1 MNKKLVGGDYLLDL
15 TPITIEKSDDG
26 NYTNITNKDVL
37 SQLTNLK
44 KYVKNPTMIKPVWVQ
59 FKNGET
65 DELVVARGTFA
76 VVDTGEF
83 EICIFADGYKL
94 KLHIEFTQ
102 AELEDHTPID
112 DWYIDTNDAKFIF
125 TSDYKRFVVED
136 VKNIDDNIL
145 STLQCGDVVIKHDE
159 SGEHSYVVTF
169 KSETGICLTYT
180 DASCVE
186 TQSYDYVDGTGW
198 VYNSQDLS
206 FINRME
212 QIVDAQGHQRFI
224 EDDGVATE
232 LEGYTPTFVKWSLS
246 GSHLMLVVAGNIA
259 QGTTIANNF
268 IFAKFTLPK
277 WIFDKVYP
285 VWSGANIETK
295 SIAFVSDDWASQTL
309 SCILQKPNVAPFEN
323 MLIIKMVSSA
333 HTFTADR
340 GFRCAFDL
348 LIDNE

>member
-1 MNKKLVGGDYLLDL
+1 MGKGNKSMNKKLVGGDYLLDL

-37 SQLTNLK
+37 AQLTNLK
-44 KYVKNPTMIKPVWVQ
+44 KYVKNPMMVKPVWVR

-136 VKNIDDNIL
+136 VKNIDGNVL

-159 SGEHSYVVTF
+159 SGEHSYVVSF
-169 KSETGICLTYT
+169 KSETGICLTYA
-180 DASCVE
+180 DASVIE

-198 VYNSQDLS
+198 VYNSEDKSGNL
-206 FINRME
+206 
-212 QIVDAQGHQRFI
+212 I
-224 EDDGVATE
+224 ED
-232 LEGYTPTFVKWSLS
+232 VKPVYYHPINIRNPSYPAYISL
-246 GSHLMLVVAGNIA
+246 VI
-259 QGTTIANNF
+259 
-268 IFAKFTLPK
+268 
-277 WIFDKVYP
+277 
-285 VWSGANIETK
+285 
-295 SIAFVSDDWASQTL
+295 
-309 SCILQKPNVAPFEN
+309 
-323 MLIIKMVSSA
+323 
-333 HTFTADR
+333 
-340 GFRCAFDL
+340 
-348 LIDNE
+348 IDNEPNAYTKETFLSKISNFDRLCPLSGAVYSSAKQSTLICAYAYKGVGNIFYVLGVYTNGYAEDSTAVNLNEIINLEATVFNDGVNKIN

>member
-37 SQLTNLK
+37 AQLTNLK
-44 KYVKNPTMIKPVWVQ
+44 KYVKNPKMVKPVWVQ

-65 DELVVARGTFA
+65 NELVVARGTFA

-83 EICIFADGYKL
+83 EICIIADGYKL

-125 TSDYKRFVVED
+125 TSDYQRVVVED

-159 SGEHSYVVTF
+159 SGEHSYIVTF
-169 KSETGICLTYT
+169 KSDTGICLTYA
-180 DASCVE
+180 DASCIE

-212 QIVDAQGHQRFI
+212 QIVDAQGHNRFI
-224 EDDGVATE
+224 EGDITIESVSGVSK
-232 LEGYTPTFVKWSLS
+232 LYGKWSLS
-246 GSHLMLVVAGNIA
+246 GSHLLIVLALGLANTTEIIN
-259 QGTTIANNF
+259 GTTIAAMNN
-268 IFAKFTLPK
+268 IPK
-277 WIFDKVYP
+277 WIQDKIVKL
-285 VWSGANIETK
+285 WSTNAVDRK
-295 SIAFVSDDWASQTL
+295 SIYLWGDDWSTQNCNCVLIKSTNSINIVFGSSITL
-309 SCILQKPNVAPFEN
+309 
-323 MLIIKMVSSA
+323 
-333 HTFTADR
+333 TADR
-340 GFRCAFDL
+340 NCRIYFDL
-348 LIDNE
+348 LIDNVGE